1 MRVPVEGS
9 GDLTGCAYVAV
20 VRTRQQRSEVPY
32 ACPERLV
39 LPDARVVYLDLNHW
53 IAFARVV
60 SGHESGERHREVFE
74 LCRRAVEGGE
84 VVMPLSQVTYTEIM
98 NRATHRQRQDIC
110 AAMELLSDGYQTIVS
125 EFVLGV
131 LEVDQA
137 LRDHGIRGHLSCDP
151 VPYIGAGAAHG
162 NGGRMI
168 PRYVDRSRRDTAAES
183 PAALHPIVRAMLDEE
198 FAAQVLSRSMIAG
211 PADEAEEQALRALGW
226 NPESVMGTYEAM
238 LESENA
244 FAASLAEQ
252 EQQPDLL
259 RGEQYDWRNTRTRD
273 GAAGRELAD
282 RVLPCLEELNV
293 SPNEV
298 FDFDKTPE
306 ALQRN
311 RELTDCLPTF
321 DVAVT
326 LKHSLHHDKRR
337 WKINDIF
344 DIAAQTAALPYC
356 DVVCTDKGMRHHIDK
371 TGIAQR
377 LGTAVIDDLCDLSA
391 LIDE

>member
-1 MRVPVEGS
+1 MW
-9 GDLTGCAYVAV
+9 
-20 VRTRQQRSEVPY
+20 
-32 ACPERLV
+32 PERLAR
-39 LPDARVVYLDLNHW
+39 PDARIVYLDLNHW

-60 SGHESGERHREVFE
+60 SGHESGERHREVFD
-74 LCRRAVEGGE
+74 LCRAAVDGGE

-110 AAMELLSDGYQTIVS
+110 AAMELLSNGYQTIIS

-137 LRDHGIRGHLSCDP
+137 LHDHGIRGHLSCDP

-162 NGGRMI
+162 GGRRLM
-168 PRYVDRSRRDTAAES
+168 PQFVGESGRDVAAGS
-183 PAALHPIVRAMLDEE
+183 PAALHPLLDAMLDED
-198 FAAQVLSRSMIAG
+198 FAAQVLSRCLIAG

-226 NPESVMGTYEAM
+226 NPESITGTYEAM
-238 LESENA
+238 LESEIA
-244 FAASLAEQ
+244 FAASLAE
-252 EQQPDLL
+252 EKQQPDLL
-259 RGEQYDWRNTRTRD
+259 RGAEYDWRNTRTRD
-273 GAAGRELAD
+273 GAAGRELVD
-282 RVLPCLEELNV
+282 RVLPCLEELDI
-293 SPNEV
+293 SPHEV
-298 FDFDKTPE
+298 FDFGESPE

-344 DIAAQTAALPYC
+344 DTSAQTVALPYC

-377 LGTAVIDDLCDLSA
+377 LATAVIDDLFDLPE
-391 LIDE
+391 LIAD